1 MSEQPLSLRIAGAL
15 LALGSVRNVLPAA
28 NAATEVTN
36 VLLPAVM
43 LWLGLAWVRP
53 GPALRRAVPAALFG
67 LGLAFAPESRA
78 EALPR
83 RELIV
88 NGFRAPSTG
97 IELRDGWL
105 SYHLGFYPTTIDTNV
120 DGAPRTT
127 WFLKVGLLAYPL
139 QFDTGSGRPSSPYIG
154 LSLVQGLN
162 HDWDVTRDAGSGS
175 GGLAEVGFRW
185 AAYRGLDIRLGAALL
200 AGFDGRIKLNPTPG
214 IGWAIPF

>member
-1 MSEQPLSLRIAGAL
+1 
-15 LALGSVRNVLPAA
+15 
-28 NAATEVTN
+28 
-36 VLLPAVM
+36 M
-43 LWLGLAWVRP
+43 LWLGLAGVRP

-67 LGLAFAPESRA
+67 LALAFAPESRA

-105 SYHLGFYPTTIDTNV
+105 SYHLGFYPTTIDTNA

-162 HDWDVTRDAGSGS
+162 HDWDVSRDAGSGS
-175 GGLAEVGFRW
+175 GGLAELGFRW
-185 AAYRGLDIRLGAALL
+185 AAYRGLDIRLGASLL